1 MDMTWSF
8 VSMLSPLVMAIAA
21 AGCASRYGQV
31 EANLQSMAQ
40 YGVSY
45 VSGGASEA
53 GMDAMLA
60 IADRF
65 NVRLTMVD
73 AAHGDPVPD
82 AAIVVASQ
90 DGRSILQATA
100 NGPMF
105 YLRLPTGAY
114 RLAIGYQGWVQ
125 TRDIAVDGQALDMTF
140 RLPAKMLEDDWLLCS
155 TVRGHVAVTA
165 VW

>member
-1 MDMTWSF
+1 MEITWSF
-8 VSMLSPLVMAIAA
+8 VRMLSSLMIAVAA
-21 AGCASRYGQV
+21 AGCAFRYGQ
-31 EANLQSMAQ
+31 AGSYLQPMAQ

-45 VSGGASEA
+45 VSGGDSEA

-73 AAHGDPVPD
+73 AARGDPLPD
-82 AAIVVASQ
+82 AAILVASQ
-90 DGRSILQATA
+90 DGRSILHASAT
-100 NGPMF
+100 GPMF
-105 YLRLPTGAY
+105 YLRLPTGVY
-114 RLAIGYQGWVQ
+114 RLAIGYQGWVR

-140 RLPAKMLEDDWLLCS
+140 RLPVRTLEDDWLLCS
-155 TVRGHVAVTA
+155 SPRGNVAVTA